1 MRAVK
6 YEIIRISTT
15 SCIQSNVKYE
25 TLMKAGQEG
34 TLHGKKIPADK
45 VMTPSIQNSI
55 VVDWLVG
62 IDEYL
67 DEEVE
72 QYYARDL

>member
-1 MRAVK
+1 
-6 YEIIRISTT
+6 
-15 SCIQSNVKYE
+15 
-25 TLMKAGQEG
+25 
-34 TLHGKKIPADK
+34 
-45 VMTPSIQNSI
+45 MTPSIQNSI